1 MTAGV
6 TREEPTIPTM
16 DNPVNIKAPKRRVG
30 IPIIKQMTAII
41 LPILFK
47 SNLSRIDCYI
57 TEPPT
62 IKMAVISKNT
72 ANQRPARMWISRY

>member
-6 TREEPTIPTM
+6 IREEPTIPTM

-62 IKMAVISKNT
+62 IKMAVISIKH
-72 ANQRPARMWISRY
+72 S